1 MSTIL
6 VKMLKACLLFEC
18 DPLLRGVIEDEETHY
33 TLNSSEQ
40 KQIIACAGKTDW
52 RKSEFVGLRVATE
65 D

>member
-1 MSTIL
+1 M
-6 VKMLKACLLFEC
+6 FEC

-52 RKSEFVGLRVATE
+52 RKSEFVGLRVATKE
-65 D
+65 